1 MMLEE
6 LKERVCTANLALVR
20 HGLVVLARRRVLCA
34 IASVVVLG
42 CCATADAA
50 GRPECGCFLEGL
62 LAIPSV
68 SSDMDANNEAVRYVK
83 GWLDA
88 RGVCTSVVTNEAG
101 RAALYASTTSGREH
115 DVVFVTHLDVVP
127 PLAEG
132 QFEPRIEGDRI
143 YGRGAC
149 DTKGNVAVIA
159 QVLANLAGTC
169 SVGAVFATDEEYRT
183 PGTATPVALLEA
195 GFTPKKF
202 IIVGDTNGEF
212 VDSLSYAEKGHFV
225 MKVVARGK
233 GGHSSMPW
241 RADNPVPKLMRAMAK
256 IMELYPAPEADEDH
270 WRDHV
275 TPTRLVGA
283 PAGNIIPDV
292 AEMSFSCRVVSPDS
306 AARIKAQVEE
316 ATGLEVVVPESYR
329 LPVLTDPENGYVKS
343 LFAAMRAKWPEKDI
357 RLTRMSC
364 ATDATRYVHLNLPT
378 VIFGATGGG
387 THAAVEWVS
396 LKSVEDYAAMFT
408 EYLRA
413 SKE

>member
-1 MMLEE
+1 M
-6 LKERVCTANLALVR
+6 
-20 HGLVVLARRRVLCA
+20 VVTCKVLRA
-34 IASVVVLG
+34 VAVVAFAA
-42 CCATADAA
+42 CCAADAA
-50 GRPECGCFLEGL
+50 GHPGGGSFLEGL

-68 SSDMDANNEAVRYVK
+68 TSDRDANNEAVRYVK

-88 RGVCTSVVTNEAG
+88 RGVCTAVVTNEAG
-101 RAALYASTTSGREH
+101 RAALYASTVPGKEH
-115 DVVFVTHLDVVP
+115 DVVFITHLDVVP
-127 PLAEG
+127 PLADG
-132 QFEPRIEGDRI
+132 QFAPRIERDRI

-149 DTKGNVAVIA
+149 DTKGNVAAIA
-159 QVLANLAGTC
+159 QTLANLAGTC
-169 SVGAVFATDEEYRT
+169 SVGAVFATDEESRT
-183 PGTATPVALLEA
+183 PGTATPAALLAA
-195 GFTPKKF
+195 GFTPRKF

-241 RADNPVPKLMRAMAK
+241 LADNPVPKLMRAMEK
-256 IMELYPAPEADEDH
+256 ILELYPEPTADEDH

-275 TPTRLVGA
+275 TPTKLTGA
-283 PAGNIIPDV
+283 PAHNIIPDV
-292 AEMSFSCRVVSPDS
+292 AEMSFSCRVTSPDS

-316 ATGLEVVVPESYR
+316 ATGLEVVLPKSYR
-329 LPVLTDPENGYVKS
+329 LPVLTDPENWYVKS
-343 LFAAMRAKWPEKDI
+343 LYAAMRAKWPDKDI

-364 ATDATRYVHLNLPT
+364 ATDATRYVHLGLPT

-387 THAAVEWVS
+387 AHSSDEWVS

-413 SKE
+413 LPANEQAKGGACR